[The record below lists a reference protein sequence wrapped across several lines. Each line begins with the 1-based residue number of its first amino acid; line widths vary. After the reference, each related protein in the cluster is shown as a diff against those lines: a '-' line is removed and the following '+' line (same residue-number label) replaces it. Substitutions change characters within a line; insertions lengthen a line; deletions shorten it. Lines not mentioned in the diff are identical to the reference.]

1 MDNLPEG
8 KMAETELIRAFLDES
23 GTHAGSKITAMAGYL
38 ISPDSLP
45 LLEDEWVAVLKK
57 HGMDELH
64 MKEFVPPH
72 GKHSH
77 WSEKEK
83 RAVLEPLIS
92 LTREHSL
99 VGIGAAVE
107 MTEFMTT
114 SQAFAHSKSPDLVE
128 SPYQWCL
135 RYCMVQAGAWAE
147 GAGKLGP
154 ISYTLDEG
162 CPSRGKVQQHY
173 DFSRTNESLS
183 KKYRLGP
190 LAFAD
195 SKKVPAL
202 QCADLLAYEMYKEA
216 DRLLSNS
223 ERGTRGSFLAL
234 LRDHDRLVT
243 INPEPIKQQVIR
255 GMQINMAML
264 DYLPTQQKFEVMCYA
279 LRAMKQRN
287 REVLLE
293 MNPAMRNV
301 YAACLAM
308 GEMGKRLDEMPREL
322 LPPDDPEYFLSRITP
337 PVIDPKDQ

>member
-1 MDNLPEG
+1 VT
-8 KMAETELIRAFLDES
+8 ETEFIRAFLDES
-23 GTHAGSKITAMAGYL
+23 GTHAGSQVTTIAGYL
-38 ISPDSLP
+38 ISSEVLP
-45 LLEDEWVAVLKK
+45 LLEDSWLAVLKK
-57 HGMDELH
+57 HGMVELH

-72 GKHSH
+72 GKLSH
-77 WSEKEK
+77 WSEKQK
-83 RAVLEPLIS
+83 RAVLEPLID
-92 LTREHSL
+92 LIHEHSL

-147 GAGKLGP
+147 KAGKPGS
-154 ISYTLDEG
+154 ISYTLDAG
-162 CPSRGKVQQHY
+162 CPSRGKVQRHY
-173 DFSRTNESLS
+173 DLSRNNEDLS
-183 KKYRLGP
+183 QKYRLGP

-243 INPEPIKQQVIR
+243 IKPEPIKRQVIR

-264 DYLPTQQKFEVMCYA
+264 NYLPPQQKFEVMCYA
-279 LRAMKQRN
+279 LRAMKEKN
-287 REVLLE
+287 REVLFE

-301 YAACLAM
+301 YAACIAR
-308 GEMGKRLDEMPREL
+308 GEMGKRLDELPREL
-322 LPPDDPEYFLSRITP
+322 LPPDDPEYFLSRI
-337 PVIDPKDQ
+337 DPTLIEPDD